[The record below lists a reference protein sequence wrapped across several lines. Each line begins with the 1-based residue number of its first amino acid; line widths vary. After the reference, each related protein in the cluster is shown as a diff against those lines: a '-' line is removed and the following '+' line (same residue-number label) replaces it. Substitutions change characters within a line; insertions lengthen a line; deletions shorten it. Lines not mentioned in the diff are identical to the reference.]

1 VRFDPT
7 TDNRQMIE
15 KVLEDIGISGNVHGE
30 ELLTLCPLHNDHDP
44 SLSINLRSGLI
55 NCLPAGTTVIT
66 EREHINQYGKC
77 FAPLSKKIEEI
88 NIGDRVLTYNCDNG
102 SKEMKTVTKIFSRK
116 ANDFVTLFLSNG
128 NKLRVTEEH
137 PIAVN
142 EKGKIEWID
151 AGKITLDQELLQ
163 YKYTGLTVRISG
175 LRGVGK
181 RKVGDRCSGKT
192 YEQYYGEERASSI
205 KKQQSDSAN
214 VRNENPEYIKKCSD
228 ARTKYINDV
237 LFSDD
242 NKGEFLNSLHKNLAS
257 MNESPN
263 KSETRLINILNEIC
277 PGEFEYNGDGRV
289 MIIGGRY
296 SPDFV
301 NVNGKKKL
309 IEFFGCYHHGCEICK
324 NGKYANDYL
333 KRKNENRLN
342 VFKKYGWETLVI
354 WEHDIRAVE
363 RVKKIISNFLFNPKI
378 TLEKVVKIEKDSEE
392 EMVYNLEVED
402 NNNYFAYGILV
413 HNCLGSCGRGWT
425 LFQFVKEVEKLGLS
439 GGSIKKIKEYKFK
452 FDKEAFVNLPLACDN
467 KYLLGRN
474 LTDED
479 IIKWDIRFGGASIV
493 IPVYTKRKRLLGAV
507 YRMLIPGFEPR
518 YMNQVGKGHLF
529 GADHFVRGEDDTVII
544 VEGPMDCI
552 NMHKMG
558 FSNTVATL
566 GIQVT
571 PEQLIKVKRL
581 ANNVF
586 LLFDKDENNAGQKT
600 TLKVAEFLLGI
611 NDIKIPDYSF
621 YLSKDPGEMEKEE
634 VDGILKSGFSYLT
647 WKLANM
653 SRISAEKAEK

>member
-1 VRFDPT
+1 
-7 TDNRQMIE
+7 MIE
-15 KVLEDIGISGNVHGE
+15 KVLEDIGISGNVSGE

-55 NCLPAGTTVIT
+55 NCLPAGTPILVK
-66 EREHINQYGKC
+66 REHVNQYGKC
-77 FAPLSKKIEEI
+77 LALMSAKIESI
-88 NIGDRVLTYNCDNG
+88 RRGDKVLTYNCKNG
-102 SKEMKTVTKIFSRK
+102 KKEMKKVTKVFSRI
-116 ANDFVTLFLSNG
+116 ADDFVTLFLSNG
-128 NKLRVTEEH
+128 NKIRITEEH

-142 EKGKIEWID
+142 SKGEIEWIA
-151 AGKITLDQELLQ
+151 AGKVNVGQELLQ
-163 YKYTGLTVRISG
+163 YKYIGLTRRISG
-175 LRGVGK
+175 LEKKECVTKGL
-181 RKVGDRCSGKT
+181 T
-192 YEQYYGEERASSI
+192 YEEYYGDERAQEI
-205 KKQQSDSAN
+205 KQQQSDSAN
-214 VRNENPEYIKKCSD
+214 ARNKDSKYIRKLSVARKRYIKK
-228 ARTKYINDV
+228 V
-237 LFSDD
+237 LLSDD
-242 NKGEFLNSLHKNLAS
+242 NKDVYLSFLHKNLES
-257 MNESPN
+257 MNECPN
-263 KSETRLINILNEIC
+263 KSETRLINILNDIC

-289 MIIGGRY
+289 MVLGGRY

-309 IEFFGCYHHGCEICK
+309 IEFFGCYHHGCETCK
-324 NGKYANDYL
+324 DGKYFSDEL
-333 KRKNENRLN
+333 KKKNENR
-342 VFKKYGWETLVI
+342 VKIFKKYGWETLVI
-354 WEHDIRAVE
+354 WEHDIRAIE

-378 TLEKVVKIEKDSEE
+378 NLVKVVKIERDDIRER
-392 EMVYNLEVED
+392 VYNLEVKT
-402 NNNYFAYGILV
+402 NNNYFAQGILV

-425 LFQFVKEVEKLGLS
+425 LFQFVKEVDKLGLS

-452 FDKEAFVNLPLACDN
+452 FDKEAFANLPLACDN

-474 LTDED
+474 LTDDD
-479 IIKWDIRFGGASIV
+479 IVKWDIRFGGASIV
-493 IPVYTKRKRLLGAV
+493 IPVYTKRRRLLGAV

-529 GADHFVRGEDDTVII
+529 GADHFVRGEDDTVIV

-571 PEQLIKVKRL
+571 PEQLMKVKRL

-621 YLSKDPGEMEKEE
+621 YLSKDPGEMNKEE

-647 WKLANM
+647 WKLTNM

>member
-1 VRFDPT
+1 
-7 TDNRQMIE
+7 MIE

-55 NCLPAGTTVIT
+55 NCLPAGTTVIA

-77 FAPLSKKIEEI
+77 VAPLSKKIEEI
-88 NIGDRVLTYNCDNG
+88 KIGDRVLTYNCDNG
-102 SKEMKTVTKIFSRK
+102 SKEMKTVTKIFSRR

-151 AGKITLDQELLQ
+151 AGKIILDQELLQ

-175 LRGVGK
+175 LKGAGK
-181 RKVGDRCSGKT
+181 REVGDRCSGKT

-214 VRNENPEYIKKCSD
+214 IRNKNPEYIKKCSI
-228 ARTKYINDV
+228 ARLKYINDV
-237 LFSDD
+237 LFTDD
-242 NKGEFLNSLHKNLAS
+242 NKGEFLSHLHRNLAS

-263 KSETRLINILNEIC
+263 KSETRLINILSEIC

-289 MIIGGRY
+289 MMLGGRY

-324 NGKYANDYL
+324 NGKYVNEEI
-333 KRKNENRLN
+333 KRKNENRLR

-378 TLEKVVKIEKDSEE
+378 TLEKVVKIEKDNEE

-479 IIKWDIRFGGASIV
+479 IVKWDIRFGGASIV

-529 GADHFVRGEDDTVII
+529 GADHFIRGEDDTVIV

-558 FSNTVATL
+558 FANTVATL

-571 PEQLIKVKRL
+571 PEQLTKVKRL

-611 NDIKIPDYSF
+611 NDIRIPDYSF

-634 VDGILKSGFSYLT
+634 VEGILKSGFSYLT

-653 SRISAEKAEK
+653 SRLSAEKAGK